1 MKNLN
6 SISDQE
12 LLSQIRSLSGE
23 ERRIGLEILYR
34 LREIEERKLF
44 ATLGYGSLHEFAVTE
59 LHYSDGAAHRRIQS
73 MRLLKDLP
81 AAEERLKCGA
91 LSLTNASQLQ
101 DFFRAEKKLGK
112 AYDSREKSILLNEMS
127 GKSARQA
134 QALLLARSPEAIP
147 EEKLTPVDETHLK
160 LTVVLSPELS
170 EKLSRLKGLLAH
182 RLPNASYA
190 ELLNA
195 VADLALQKLDPQV
208 KPGGNRAKSSNTKN
222 GEAAATA
229 AGTGTGTGTGT
240 APAPELVQR
249 QAPGTQNPALGTPKQ
264 APSRYVSAPV
274 RRLVFRRAQGRCEY
288 HFNGR
293 RCSSRYA
300 LEVDHIVPVG
310 KQGPSTL
317 ENLQLL
323 CRTHNAHKNLGD
335 YGFLYGVPHAPL
347 DLARQSHWPATPLGP
362 PLPLT
367 PHSQCSELRPRPRHR
382 STKSFHECGCKGLN
396 PLS

>member
-1 MKNLN
+1 MKNLK

-112 AYDSREKSILLNEMS
+112 AYDSKEKSILLNEMS

-208 KPGGNRAKSSNTKN
+208 KPGGNRAKSLNTKN
-222 GEAAATA
+222 GEGTATA
-229 AGTGTGTGTGT
+229 A

-310 KQGPSTL
+310 KHGPSTL

-335 YGFLYGVPHAPL
+335 YGFLYGVPNAPL
-347 DLARQSHWPATPLGP
+347 DLAR
-362 PLPLT
+362 
-367 PHSQCSELRPRPRHR
+367 HSP
-382 STKSFHECGCKGLN
+382 
-396 PLS
+396 